1 MKMSFHST
9 NNFNPNRKNT
19 KILRI
24 SILVVFLLIII
35 FSFSFTRNIL
45 FGIGSPF
52 WNLKKGIIE
61 SFLNNS
67 EILKSKKSLI
77 SENNILKEQISKT
90 EKDNLILQL
99 IKKENEEL
107 KNILNRKSDKDDYIL
122 SSVLIKPF
130 LSAYDTLIIDVGSNY
145 NIKVGSKVLAD
156 GIYFI
161 GYISEVYENT
171 SKVILYSSYGEKMP
185 VLIGQNN
192 VEKEAIGIGSGNF
205 KVEMPR
211 ELDVKEGDNITI
223 PSISTNIFGIVEK
236 IQFKA
241 TDSFQK
247 VLFKSPVNIFELKWV
262 EVVI

>member
-1 MKMSFHST
+1 MSFHST
-9 NNFNPNRKNT
+9 NNFSPNRKNA
-19 KILRI
+19 KIFRI

-35 FSFSFTRNIL
+35 FSFSFTRSIL

-52 WNLKKGIIE
+52 WNLKKNIIE
-61 SFLNNS
+61 SLLNNS

-77 SENNILKEQISKT
+77 SENNLLKEQINKT
-90 EKDNLILQL
+90 EKDNLVLDL
-99 IKKENEEL
+99 IKKENEDL
-107 KNILNRKSDKDDYIL
+107 KNILNRKSDKNNYIL
-122 SSVLIKPF
+122 CSVLVKPF
-130 LSAYDTLIIDVGSNY
+130 LSAYDTLIIDVGSKNS
-145 NIKVGSKVLAD
+145 IKVGSKVLAD

-171 SKVILYSSYGEKMP
+171 SKVILYSSYGEKIP

-192 VEKEAIGIGSGNF
+192 VEKEAFGIGSGNF

-241 TDSFQK
+241 TDSFQN
-247 VLFKSPVNIFELKWV
+247 VFFKSPVNIFELKWV

>member
-1 MKMSFHST
+1 MSFHST

-19 KILRI
+19 KIFRI

-52 WNLKKGIIE
+52 WNLKKNINE

-77 SENNILKEQISKT
+77 SENNLLREQISKT
-90 EKDNLILQL
+90 EKDNLVLDL

-107 KNILNRKSDKDDYIL
+107 KNILNRKSDKNNYIL

-130 LSAYDTLIIDVGSNY
+130 LSAYDTLIIDVGSNCD
-145 NIKVGSKVLAD
+145 IKVGSKVLAD

-161 GYISEVYENT
+161 GYVSEVYENT

-192 VEKEAIGIGSGNF
+192 VEKEALGIGSGNF

-241 TDSFQK
+241 TDSFQN